1 MSHIP
6 QRKEKDC
13 LNCGTVV
20 QGRYCHECGQE
31 NVVPK
36 ETFWHMLTHF
46 FNDITHFDGSFFTTA
61 KDLLFKPGFLSK
73 EYVSGKRVKYLHPV
87 RMYVF
92 TSAIF
97 FLLFFGFFS
106 GSKSINLDSN
116 ADISGKERLKVIE
129 KLEKEF
135 ANDDSK
141 KDILLR
147 LEVLKDTTQA
157 ILVADFPILFKDLS
171 VLNITGEGNKYHSVN
186 EYDSIQKTL
195 PTAKK
200 DGWFRSRIIRKEI
213 SLNKDFGSDPSAAA
227 KKLGNSFL
235 HKLPYLLFVSLP
247 LFALILRLVYIR
259 RKQFYFADH
268 GIFTIHLYI
277 FTFIV
282 LLAVF
287 SLNSLESITHLGV
300 INYLIGALFIL
311 LTIYLYKA
319 MRYFYGQSR
328 LKTLIKLFL
337 VFILSLLLMFSLFVF
352 FFLFSAFTL

>member
-97 FLLFFGFFS
+97 FLVFFAFFS
-106 GSKSINLDSN
+106 DTDAVKIDT
-116 ADISGKERLKVIE
+116 DYKISGKTRLKSIA
-129 KLEKEF
+129 KLEKKF
-135 ANDDSK
+135 ANDSTK
-141 KDILLR
+141 KELLLR
-147 LEVLKDTTQA
+147 LVLLKDTT
-157 ILVADFPILFKDLS
+157 VPISVTDMPLFVQDNEFLS
-171 VLNITGEGNKYHSVN
+171 VTGATKKYKTLHI
-186 EYDSIQKTL
+186 YDSIQKSL
-195 PTAKK
+195 PANEK
-200 DGWFRSRIIRKEI
+200 DGWFKRKVIQKELAI
-213 SLNKDFGSDPSAAA
+213 NA
-227 KKLGNSFL
+227 KYASNPAEAGKNLSSSFL
-235 HKLPYLLFVSLP
+235 HRLPYLLFVSLP

-268 GIFTIHLYI
+268 GIFTIHLYV
-277 FTFIV
+277 FSFILL
-282 LLAVF
+282 LLAF
-287 SLNSLESITHLGV
+287 CLNSLESLTHLGF
-300 INYLIGALFIL
+300 INYLVGALFIL
-311 LTIYLYKA
+311 LVIYLYKA
-319 MRYFYGQSR
+319 MRYFYGQGR
-328 LKTLIKLFL
+328 MKTLAKLMLIFLLSLFL
-337 VFILSLLLMFSLFVF
+337 MFILIIF
-352 FFLFSAFTL
+352 FLLFSAYTL

>member
-36 ETFWHMLTHF
+36 ETFWHMVTHF

-73 EYVSGKRVKYLHPV
+73 EYMSGKRVKYLHPV

-106 GSKSINLDSN
+106 GSDSININSDSK
-116 ADISGKERLKVIE
+116 ITGKERLEVIE
-129 KLEKEF
+129 KLEKEY
-135 ANDDSK
+135 ANDESK
-141 KDILLR
+141 KDILQR
-147 LEVLKDTTQA
+147 LQVLKDTTQE
-157 ILVADFPILFKDLS
+157 ISVADLPLFLRDFTA
-171 VLNITGEGNKYHSVN
+171 LNITGEGKKYQSVK
-186 EYDSIQKTL
+186 EYDSIQKIL
-195 PTAKK
+195 PAGEK
-200 DGWFRSRIIRKEI
+200 DGWFRSRIVRKEI
-213 SLNKDFGSDPSAAA
+213 SLNIKFGSDPSAAS
-227 KKLGNSFL
+227 KKLGDSVL

-268 GIFTIHLYI
+268 GIFTIHLYV
-277 FTFIV
+277 FTFIL

-287 SLNSLESITHLGV
+287 CLNSLESLTHLG
-300 INYLIGALFIL
+300 IIDYFIAALFIL

-319 MRYFYGQSR
+319 MRYFYGQGP
-328 LKTLIKLFL
+328 LKTLAKLIL
-337 VFILSLLLMFSLFVF
+337 VFILSIVLMVVLFAF
-352 FFLFSAFTL
+352 FFIFSAFTL